1 MTIMQK
7 TRVHRHD
14 SHLLVLKGD
23 QGDVLPTFIPYRGVG
38 LPV

>member
-1 MTIMQK
+1 MHT
-7 TRVHRHD
+7 VH
-14 SHLLVLKGD
+14 SEFILLVLKGD